1 MNENEDRKWPE
12 DVLERL
18 NGYGERVG
26 KQIGEVANEFKA
38 WLKSDNVIELSK
50 DGVSFWA
57 SQDAQYRNKLYTRQ
71 DAWNYY
77 QKEFINQ

>member
-1 MNENEDRKWPE
+1 MKKNKITIKMDNHLSNKITFE
-12 DVLERL
+12 
-18 NGYGERVG
+18 
-26 KQIGEVANEFKA
+26 I
-38 WLKSDNVIELSK
+38 WLKSDNVIKLSK

>member
-1 MNENEDRKWPE
+1 MKKNK
-12 DVLERL
+12 
-18 NGYGERVG
+18 
-26 KQIGEVANEFKA
+26 ITIEVDNHLSNKITFDT

-50 DGVSFWA
+50 DGVTFWA
-57 SQDAQYRNKLYTRQ
+57 SQDAQYRNKLYTKQ

>member
-1 MNENEDRKWPE
+1 MKKNKIT
-12 DVLERL
+12 
-18 NGYGERVG
+18 
-26 KQIGEVANEFKA
+26 KEFKA

-71 DAWNYY
+71 DA
-77 QKEFINQ
+77 

>member
-1 MNENEDRKWPE
+1 MK
-12 DVLERL
+12 
-18 NGYGERVG
+18 
-26 KQIGEVANEFKA
+26 KNEFTIEFNA

-50 DGVSFWA
+50 DGVVFWA
-57 SQDAQYRNKLYTRQ
+57 SQDAQYRNKLYTKQ